1 MAGRQK
7 PICVSIRWMGLITT
21 SLELYCLNNF
31 QAKNICLL
39 ALPVVILKNRVTSK
53 IGK

>member
-1 MAGRQK
+1 MIKKQ
-7 PICVSIRWMGLITT
+7 ICVSIRWTELITT
-21 SLELYCLNNF
+21 SLEFYCLKYF
-31 QAKNICLL
+31 EAKNVCLF